1 MCKIGNLYGWFADI
15 SSILCI
21 STHWKAHCHNAH
33 ASNMIRR
40 RASHLP
46 FPIIWIRILYIFCTT
61 KYYTKRLSRPCV
73 RWEFLVYDMPRWQCI
88 LFHII
93 SIVILFRIAN
103 AAVGWRI
110 LYHSFRET
118 YCYKYICIHIS
129 NIYCKRNS
137 NTRYKISFSCF
148 WVWYT
153 HRILLLYVTGVFCTL
168 YVHSGWVFLL
178 PNVYAEQFHTYIYR
192 GHIFSLSILCQ
203 GRFGCRGEW
212 KSLAHAMCVRI
223 LLFFFV
229 SLESS

>member
-1 MCKIGNLYGWFADI
+1 MRMLVIWSDDVLPIYHFQ
-15 SSILCI
+15 SSEYEFCI
-21 STHWKAHCHNAH
+21 YFVQPN
-33 ASNMIRR
+33 
-40 RASHLP
+40 
-46 FPIIWIRILYIFCTT
+46 IIQKGYQGHV
-61 KYYTKRLSRPCV
+61 CV
-73 RWEFLVYDMPRWQCI
+73 EEFLVYDMPRWHCI

-118 YCYKYICIHIS
+118 YCYEYICIHIS